1 MKGVVLLSLYTPTEN
16 FCFQKEG
23 SFSMVLEE
31 TGHKRVN

>member
-1 MKGVVLLSLYTPTEN
+1 MKGVVLLSPYTPSEY

-31 TGHKRVN
+31 TGHKHCN